1 MRTKACGVAGLLT
14 AVALSVGW
22 ALAQQAEN
30 PVEPETLLPASAAIY
45 FSCDGVDSHRA
56 AWEQTAAYE
65 SLVASGLV
73 DGVKKFLAALSTAVQ
88 QDPQARPVY
97 ELATSA
103 ADTVWQ
109 QGVSVAV
116 SGSLSSPP
124 FGVIVVHEGAPLRNP
139 LTQLVQQ
146 APEVNLSQSMVSGRS
161 VATVAIPG
169 SPAEVAWWSEG
180 GHLVVAVGIQPVR
193 QAMAVAA
200 GEQPSITTHRL
211 WSKYDGSNVGFEQT
225 SVGWVDFQALQESF
239 GGIPLPFPVE
249 EGQQPVQVRQL
260 LEALGLSSLQEI
272 ACQSGLEGRSC
283 RTKTTVVAPGPR
295 SGLLALGDQQPI
307 TLEDLPPLP
316 QQLSSMGAA
325 SFDTAAA
332 AQTIV
337 NTIRGVMLFGPP
349 QARQQFDDG
358 LAQINGAVGLNL
370 QQDLLDPLGHVHT
383 FYADSGEGLFGLG
396 FAYVASVDDAGRLRQ
411 SVDHL
416 LGRAVAES
424 DGKLSVQ
431 RVTKSGRELVLL
443 QIAESPVTPALC
455 VDDNWLCV
463 GVNPQIVESFLRRLD
478 GSMPRWQPDEAATA
492 LLADMPQEFIS
503 LTLSDPRPGYRMVL
517 NWVPLMVGMAVT
529 QLQQENVLERG
540 ERLDFNASDIPPAEL
555 VTRPL
560 HLNIRMQTASAEGFE
575 AHSKSSLA
583 GIPLVG
589 GGGGP
594 GLATSGVAIALL
606 LPAVQQAREA
616 ARRTQSQNNL
626 KQIGLALHNYHNVFN
641 HFPEGTI
648 PNDQLAPDKRL
659 SWLVNVLPYLEQA
672 PLYNAIDKTA
682 GWQADV
688 NSQFVETSVPVFIN
702 PSIGTGP
709 GANFS
714 HYAGCAG
721 VGEDGPTLPA
731 GHQRAGI
738 FGYDRFSRVRDITD
752 GTSNTIM
759 VFEVQEG
766 LGPWAQGGKT
776 SVRSLAQEP
785 YIHGPDGIGGRHAG
799 GAFVLMGDA
808 SARFVS
814 ENIDPTLMKALA
826 TQAGGE
832 TVGEF

>member
-1 MRTKACGVAGLLT
+1 MRTRTYTVAGLVT
-14 AVALSVGW
+14 VAALSVGW
-22 ALAQQAEN
+22 ALAQQRDAA
-30 PVEPETLLPASAAIY
+30 VEPQTLLPASAVVY
-45 FSCDGVDSHRA
+45 FSCDGVESHRE

-65 SLVASGLV
+65 SLIASGLV
-73 DGVKKFLAALSTAVQ
+73 DGVKKFLAALTTAAQ
-88 QDPQARPVY
+88 QDPQARPIY
-97 ELATSA
+97 EVATSA
-103 ADTVWQ
+103 ADTVWN

-116 SGSLSSPP
+116 SGSLTAPP
-124 FGVIVVHEGAPLRNP
+124 FGVIVVHKGAHLRNP

-146 APEVNLSQSMVSGRS
+146 APQVRLSQSMVSGRS
-161 VATVAIPG
+161 VASFAVPD

-200 GEQPSITTHRL
+200 GEQPDITAHRL
-211 WSKYDGSNVGFEQT
+211 WAKYDGNDIGFEQT
-225 SVGWVDFQALQESF
+225 SVGWVDFQTLQESF

-283 RTKTTVVAPGPR
+283 RTKTTIVAPGPR
-295 SGLLALGDQQPI
+295 TGLLALGDQQPI
-307 TLEDLPPLP
+307 TLDDLPPLP
-316 QQLSSMGAA
+316 EQLSSMGAA

-332 AQTIV
+332 ARTIV
-337 NTIRGVMLFGPP
+337 DTIRGVMLFGPP

-358 LAQINGAVGLNL
+358 LAQINDAVGLKL
-370 QQDLLDPLGHVHT
+370 QQDLLEPLGHVHT

-411 SVDHL
+411 SIDHL

-431 RVTKSGRELVLL
+431 RVTKFGREIALL
-443 QIAESPVTPALC
+443 QIAQSPVTPALC

-463 GVNPQIVESFLRRLD
+463 GVSPQIVESFLRRLD
-478 GSMPRWQPDEAATA
+478 GSMRRWQPDEATTA
-492 LLADMPQEFIS
+492 LLEDMPQQFVS

-517 NWVPLMVGMAVT
+517 NWVPLMVGIAMT
-529 QLQQENVLERG
+529 QMQQEGMLQRG
-540 ERLDFNASDIPPAEL
+540 ARLDFNASDIPPAEL

-560 HLNIRMQTASAEGFE
+560 HINIRMQTANEEGFE
-575 AHSKSSLA
+575 SHSKSSLG

-594 GLATSGVAIALL
+594 GVATSSVAIALL

-626 KQIGLALHNYHNVFN
+626 KQIGLALHNYHDVFG

-659 SWLVNVLPYLEQA
+659 SWLVSVLPYIEQA
-672 PLYNAIDKTA
+672 ALYNAIDRNA

-688 NSQFVETSVPVFIN
+688 NSRFVETSIPVYIN

-709 GANFS
+709 GANFA

-721 VGEDGPTLPA
+721 VGVDGPTLSP
-731 GHQRAGI
+731 GHERAGI
-738 FGYDRFSRVRDITD
+738 FGYDRFSRLRDITD
-752 GTSNTIM
+752 GSSNTIM
-759 VFEVQEG
+759 VFEVQDD
-766 LGPWAQGGKT
+766 LGPWAQGGKAT
-776 SVRSLAQEP
+776 VRSLTREP
-785 YIHGPDGIGGRHAG
+785 YIHGPDGIGGRHTG
-799 GAFVLMGDA
+799 GAYVLMGDG
-808 SARFVS
+808 SARFIS
-814 ENIDPTLMKALA
+814 ENVDPTLMKALA

-832 TVGEF
+832 RVGGF